1 MQIELVKAP
10 TKSFLEMLCNNVRPT
25 DRRDIEEKS
34 WAAVGLLQ
42 AKLIE
47 LYRAADLA
55 EKASNVKAVLVMGN
69 CPQHVQMLAVLGT
82 SASVR
87 AALDKI
93 ADAYER

>member
-10 TKSFLEMLCNNVRPT
+10 TKSFLEMLYNNVRPT
-25 DRRDIEEKS
+25 DRREIEEKS
-34 WAAVGLLQ
+34 WPAVGLMQ
-42 AKLIE
+42 AKLID

-55 EKASNVKAVLVMGN
+55 EKASHVKAILVLGN

-82 SASVR
+82 LASVR

-93 ADAYER
+93 SDTYDK